1 MTAAI
6 FCDLSALSPDQ
17 RRRHDSLAE
26 HIFAQVETVTELTN
40 GYAFRL
46 PVSVWTQAVEWVPLE
61 RLCCPFFDFRLELRA
76 DGVLWL
82 SLTGPEGV
90 KDLLR
95 AEMQLGENQG

>member
-1 MTAAI
+1 
-6 FCDLSALSPDQ
+6 
-17 RRRHDSLAE
+17 
-26 HIFAQVETVTELTN
+26 
-40 GYAFRL
+40 
-46 PVSVWTQAVEWVPLE
+46 
-61 RLCCPFFDFRLELRA
+61 LCCPFFDFRLELRA